1 MISKRL
7 LDMLNDLQPRQLLML
22 AGGVAVLI
30 FIVIYLGL
38 SSLSQPEPAPTAT
51 EPIVEMRSVVVVKQ
65 DLAPRT
71 LLQEGMLQIR
81 ELPADSVPG
90 NAITNLQSAI
100 GRSVSST
107 IYAGDILTSQ
117 KLLSGHDA
125 GFIGSIPE
133 ECRAVS
139 VNVSDVTGVAGFAK
153 PGDYV
158 DVALVE
164 KSAESATSRILL
176 QNVLLLSINKDMGIP
191 GAEESAAD
199 RKTKPIDNPTIAT
212 MALRPEEALELMS
225 ASKLGEIYL
234 MLRPSE
240 PTDMYADQVNFTVNS
255 SYPPKEPPQQA
266 PAIAPPA
273 PVVQPPSAP
282 VAPEKPSDSGYEV
295 ILGDQIQQNQ
305 PQQNQIQQK

>member
-1 MISKRL
+1 MISKL

-22 AGGVAVLI
+22 AGGVAALI
-30 FIVIYLGL
+30 FAVIYFGL
-38 SSLSQPEPAPTAT
+38 SSLPQPEPAPTAT
-51 EPIVEMRSVVVVKQ
+51 TPIVEMRSVVVAKQ

-81 ELPADSVPG
+81 DLPADSVPG
-90 NAITNLQSAI
+90 NAITNLQSVI
-100 GRSVSST
+100 GKSVSST

-117 KLLSGHDA
+117 KLLTGNNT

-133 ECRAVS
+133 ECRAIS

-191 GAEESAAD
+191 GADESAED

-234 MLRPSE
+234 MLRPSQ
-240 PTDMYADQVNFTVNS
+240 PTDMYAEQVDYTVNS
-255 SYPPKEPPQQA
+255 SYPPKEPPKQTPTIVQ
-266 PAIAPPA
+266 PA
-273 PVVQPPSAP
+273 PVVQPTQPA
-282 VAPEKPSDSGYEV
+282 APEKPSDSGFEV

-305 PQQNQIQQK
+305 NQQNQNQKK